1 MSGDTQESGTHG
13 SEDLWREYV
22 LVLRDDKLD
31 LEIPLSVPFDW
42 LPGISPEDG
51 KPLSHDQVQRLIEKA
66 SAEEE
71 GGPPSLSDTF
81 GVVREALAA
90 LISRQVGEG
99 DPQEAERLG
108 RLLQVASLF
117 DCGVKYLVDHWLAVF
132 SHARPDAVEARVAE
146 RVSQTLSP
154 GQRVII
160 KKLDE
165 IHDDVGLALLLWLTL
180 AEASKRLNISPK
192 TLHEKKMLHDLSQ
205 NVEKDLTKLNG
216 WRISKKKQSSWR
228 FEVDEVKRFA
238 LILDPGL
245 VGNAGDSPETPRQSE
260 EQPPSSEQSPAP

>member
-1 MSGDTQESGTHG
+1 M
-13 SEDLWREYV
+13 RI
-22 LVLRDDKLD
+22 LVLKC
-31 LEIPLSVPFDW
+31 
-42 LPGISPEDG
+42 
-51 KPLSHDQVQRLIEKA
+51 QVQKLIEKA
-66 SAEEE
+66 SADAE

-90 LISRQVGEG
+90 LMLRGAGEG
-99 DPQEAERLG
+99 DPQEAKRLG
-108 RLLQVASLF
+108 EILQVASFF
-117 DCGVKYLVDHWLAVF
+117 DCGVKYLVDHWLSAF
-132 SHARPDAVEARVAE
+132 SHARPDAGEARVAE
-146 RVSQTLSP
+146 RVVQAFDADR
-154 GQRVII
+154 RVFI
-160 KKLDE
+160 KKIDE
-165 IHDDVGLALLLWLTL
+165 FRGEIRLSALLSLTL

-245 VGNAGDSPETPRQSE
+245 VGNAGDSPETSC
-260 EQPPSSEQSPAP
+260 SAPGPHG